1 MNLSTWFELIEHW
14 LMLIG
19 IFAKQDKYPP
29 LWNLVLVSPFVPKDI
44 WVLWIETPCTSRYKY
59 SESHWLINPETESDE
74 QDVHD
79 IEGELNVLQSWN
91 NRWYHVL
98 QAHLY
103 WIFYD
108 AGESLMMTMSVMMLM
123 LIDAGEHSGG
133 RSLLMEASSTVQ
145 CATTD
150 PTRGDDDKVRCSFY
164 P

>member
-1 MNLSTWFELIEHW
+1 MSLTFSNLEIT
-14 LMLIG
+14 
-19 IFAKQDKYPP
+19 D
-29 LWNLVLVSPFVPKDI
+29 D
-44 WVLWIETPCTSRYKY
+44 
-59 SESHWLINPETESDE
+59 
-74 QDVHD
+74 
-79 IEGELNVLQSWN
+79 
-91 NRWYHVL
+91 HVL

-108 AGESLMMTMSVMMLM
+108 VGESLMMTMSVMMLM

-133 RSLLMEASSTVQ
+133 HSLLMEASSTVQ